1 MAHLS
6 LDGEPLIKPSI
17 GKLLGLSN
25 DKKLSRSTVFAAVY
39 PDSDNEGTENYIEGT
54 ENYNEGTETTPE
66 NWTNPEVWT
75 TEVIDKEVKELYNH
89 INRSLTLSC
98 PMTSGYGF
106 PPSKTSRTNS
116 WWNRDVSNAK

>member
-66 NWTNPEVWT
+66 KLNSLMVNEYQILYSPHHNPHCNLSQIQILMPKVWKNLL
-75 TEVIDKEVKELYNH
+75 IYYIICLH
-89 INRSLTLSC
+89 
-98 PMTSGYGF
+98 
-106 PPSKTSRTNS
+106 
-116 WWNRDVSNAK
+116 

>member
-17 GKLLGLSN
+17 GKLLGRSN

-54 ENYNEGTETTPE
+54 ENYSEGTETTPE
-66 NWTNPEVWT
+66 KLNGLMVNIKYCTRPIIT
-75 TEVIDKEVKELYNH
+75 H
-89 INRSLTLSC
+89 IAISLK
-98 PMTSGYGF
+98 YKF
-106 PPSKTSRTNS
+106 
-116 WWNRDVSNAK
+116 